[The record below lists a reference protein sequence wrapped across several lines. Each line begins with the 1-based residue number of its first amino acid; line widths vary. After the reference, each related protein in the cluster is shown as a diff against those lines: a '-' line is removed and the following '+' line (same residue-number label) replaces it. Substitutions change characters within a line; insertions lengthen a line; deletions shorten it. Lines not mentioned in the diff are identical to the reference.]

1 MNFEEMLPA
10 SDLLPLQVLIVEDS
24 EDDALLLL
32 SELRRGGYSPNY
44 ALVDNEVDM
53 KIALDSR
60 SWDIV
65 ITDHRLPNFNSR
77 DALQVATTHNEDIP
91 VIIVSGSIGEDY
103 AVNIMRSGANDYLLK
118 DNLARLVPVVERELR
133 ETASRKARRK
143 AEDTIQYLQNHDAL
157 TGLNNRVE
165 FELRLQKALE
175 HAKDPEQ
182 SHALL
187 YIDLDQFKLVND
199 TCGHLAGDELLKAV
213 TLEIGK
219 LIRENDTLA
228 RLGGDEFG
236 VLLESCPLE
245 QAQQIADKILQGIK
259 NYRFDW
265 DGKLF
270 GVSASVGLA
279 MVTSEYH
286 SYHDILSAADMACYV
301 AKDHGRNRIQL
312 YSKDD
317 DSMVK
322 RYSEM
327 NWVSRIKHA
336 LENDSFV
343 LHRQKIVSLRPAD
356 NNIPAYEFL
365 VRIKNDDGSL
375 TMPDTFIPAAERYNL
390 MEEIDRWV
398 VNKVFLSLSNSISSG
413 KVYSCFINLS
423 GNSLGD
429 AGIYS
434 YIQEKLKF
442 FAIPPNLIC
451 FEITETAAIANLN
464 LAMEFI
470 RDIRS
475 EGCYFAL
482 DDFGAG
488 LSSYSYLKS
497 LPVDYLKI
505 DGSFIM
511 GLLTDK
517 VDLAIVESISRI
529 GHVAGL
535 RIIAEFVENDSVMYK
550 LTEMGIDFAQGY
562 GIEKPIPV

>member
-1 MNFEEMLPA
+1 MNFEEILPA
-10 SDLLPLQVLIVEDS
+10 SDLLPLHVLIVEDS

-32 SELRRGGYSPNY
+32 SELRRGGYSPDY
-44 ALVDNEVDM
+44 ALVDNEADM

-60 SWDIV
+60 NWDIV

-77 DALQVATTHNEDIP
+77 DALHVAITHNEDIP

-165 FELRLQKALE
+165 FELRLQKALDSSQ
-175 HAKDPEQ
+175 DPEQ

-213 TLEIGK
+213 TLEISQF
-219 LIRENDTLA
+219 IRDHDTLA

-236 VLLESCPLE
+236 VLLESCPLFE
-245 QAQQIADKILQGIK
+245 AQQIAEKILQGIK

-265 DGKLF
+265 DGKIF

-279 MVTSEYH
+279 MVTAEYH

-317 DSMVK
+317 DSMVR
-322 RYSEM
+322 RYSEL

-336 LENDSFV
+336 LENDSFI
-343 LHRQKIVSLRPAD
+343 LHRQKIVSLRAAD

-365 VRIKNDDGSL
+365 IRIKNDDGSL

-398 VNKVFLSLSNSISSG
+398 VNKVFLSLSNSISNG
-413 KVYSCFINLS
+413 HAYSCFINLS

-434 YIQEKLKF
+434 YIQEQLKF
-442 FAIPPNLIC
+442 YAIPPNLIC

-511 GLLTDK
+511 GLLSDK
-517 VDLAIVESISRI
+517 VDLAIVESITRI

-550 LTEMGIDFAQGY
+550 LTDMGIDFAQGY